1 MKNINI
7 DFTGI
12 GINLLALTTFIL
24 IATASWFMIQQTTLE
39 NENKRKM
46 FEYELKEKKL
56 KIQNDSINL
65 ESSDEN
71 IRSIYDFFPEEETI
85 PCLEIHLGVCK

>member
-65 ESSDEN
+65 ESLKKWNNMPSQYWEGRN
-71 IRSIYDFFPEEETI
+71 EE
-85 PCLEIHLGVCK
+85 

>member
-12 GINLLALTTFIL
+12 GIALLALTTLTTLVTI
-24 IATASWFMIQQTTLE
+24 SWVMIEQTTLE
-39 NENKRKM
+39 NETKRKM
-46 FEYELKEKKL
+46 FEYELKEKEL

-65 ESSDEN
+65 ESLKKWNNMPSQYWEG
-71 IRSIYDFFPEEETI
+71 RGEE
-85 PCLEIHLGVCK
+85 

>member
-12 GINLLALTTFIL
+12 GIALLALTALTTLVTI
-24 IATASWFMIQQTTLE
+24 SWVMIEQTTLE
-39 NENKRKM
+39 NETKRKM
-46 FEYELKEKKL
+46 FEYELKEKEL

-65 ESSDEN
+65 ESLKKWNNMPSQYWEG
-71 IRSIYDFFPEEETI
+71 RGEE
-85 PCLEIHLGVCK
+85 